1 MHTPLMARSLAR
13 RLVCQMTLL
22 LGLPAGLGLG
32 LGFMALGLA
41 ADRAS
46 AADAAAD
53 APADAAADSAG
64 SAAPADNPL
73 AAKMAALHWI
83 KGPATLDLDG
93 NSTLKLPEGYVYL
106 DAKNTEQFET
116 LTENL
121 GDGREVLVAPEDLS
135 WSAYLEFDDGGY
147 VKDDDKIDAPA
158 LLKSLQQSNEEGNEE
173 RQKRGW
179 QALHLTGWATP
190 PAYNKETR
198 RLEWATI
205 IASGNAQSVNFF
217 TKVLGRR
224 GHTSIVMVA
233 RPSEL
238 ASAQQALDA
247 VLDGYGF
254 KPGDRYTEWQ
264 PGDKVAEY
272 GLAALVLGG
281 AAAVATK
288 KGFWGLLA
296 GFFAAAWKAIAAAVV
311 GLAAWLRRKFG
322 GAKPEG

>member
-1 MHTPLMARSLAR
+1 MHEPTLATKLAR
-13 RLVCQMTLL
+13 ILACQFTLL
-22 LGLPAGLGLG
+22 VGLPAVP
-32 LGFMALGLA
+32 AIGLA
-41 ADRAS
+41 LAAS
-46 AADAAAD
+46 PARAADAAAD
-53 APADAAADSAG
+53 APAENS
-64 SAAPADNPL
+64 L
-73 AAKMAALHWI
+73 AAKVAALKWI
-83 KGPATLDLDG
+83 KGPATLDMAG
-93 NSTLKLPEGYVYL
+93 NSTLRLPEGFVYL

-135 WSAYLEFDDGGY
+135 WSAFLEFDDGGY
-147 VKDDDKIDAPA
+147 VKDDEKIDAPA
-158 LLKSLQQSNEEGNEE
+158 LLKSLQESNEEGNEE

-179 QALHLTGWATP
+179 AALHLTGWASP

-205 IASGNAQSVNFF
+205 IASGNGQSVNFF

-233 RPSEL
+233 SPAEL
-238 ASAQQALDA
+238 ADAQKVLNG
-247 VLDGYGF
+247 VLDGYEF
-254 KPGDRYTEWQ
+254 KSGDRYTEWQ

-296 GFFAAAWKAIAAAVV
+296 GFFAAAWKAIAAVAV
-311 GLAAWLRRKFG
+311 GAMAWLRKVFG
-322 GAKPEG
+322 KRTQGG